1 MTVWVLD
8 DGPLGSLAKH
18 YSAAWSWSA
27 RLLHTVAEVASAASL
42 DRSSRRKSLLAMQQ
56 SGEPVIEVH
65 SIMVGSETAEFLFG
79 YLRPNAPSATK
90 NLGEDAAIAY
100 CAIERKDACFV
111 TMDKGATFL
120 ALAELGRGRVATP
133 FDLWDDLLL
142 KGLISPNEFSS
153 LCETVHKSLGLPG
166 VPQRIRR

>member
-8 DGPLGSLAKH
+8 DGPLGVLAKH
-18 YSAAWSWSA
+18 YNAGWLWPA
-27 RLLHTVAEVASAASL
+27 RSLHTVAEVALAASQ
-42 DRSSRRKSLLAMQQ
+42 DKTGRRKSLLAMRQ

-65 SIMVGSETAEFLFG
+65 SIMAGSQGARFLFE

-100 CAIERKDACFV
+100 CAIERTDGCFV
-111 TMDKGATFL
+111 TMDRGAAFL
-120 ALAELGRGRVATP
+120 ALAELGSARVATP
-133 FDLWDDLLL
+133 FDLWDDLLS
-142 KGLISPNEFSS
+142 KGLISPDEFSR
-153 LCETVHKSLGLPG
+153 LCDLVWKSLGLPG

>member
-8 DGPLGSLAKH
+8 DGPLGILARH
-18 YSAAWSWSA
+18 YNAAWAWPA
-27 RLLHTVAEVASAASL
+27 RSLHTIAEVAAAASR
-42 DRSSRRKSLLAMQQ
+42 DRSNRRKSLLDMQQ

-65 SIMVGSETAEFLFG
+65 PIMVDSEAAHFLFE

-111 TMDKGATFL
+111 TMDKGAAFL
-120 ALAELGRGRVATP
+120 ALSELGSDRVATP
-133 FDLWDDLLL
+133 FDLWADLLS
-142 KGLISPNEFSS
+142 KGLISPDEFSS
-153 LCETVHKSLGLPG
+153 LCDTVRKSLALPG
-166 VPQRIRR
+166 VPRRIQS